1 MAKRDYYEVLGV
13 SRNASEDDLKKAYRK
28 LAVKFHPDKNPGDK
42 QAEESFKELG
52 QAYEALSDP
61 QKRAA
66 YDQYGHDAFDP
77 RARARGGGGAGGG
90 FHDPF
95 DIFRDVFGG
104 GGGGGGS
111 IFENIFGGGGQQD
124 PTGPQRGDDL
134 RYDLQITLEE
144 AALGCEKEISV
155 TKLDKCDGCDGSGA
169 EAGSKMRQCGTC
181 GGRGQVLTSR
191 GIFSIAQTCP
201 HCKGAGRILEK
212 PCKSCH
218 GEGKRQRSS
227 KIKLRIPAG
236 VEGGSRLRST
246 GNGEAGLRGG
256 PAGDLYVFLQVK
268 HHEVFSR
275 EGDDLLCEIP
285 VSFVQATLG
294 AEIEVPTLE
303 GRATIR
309 IPAGTQP
316 GTLLRLKGRGVKNL
330 QGYGQ
335 GDLHIRVQVEV
346 PSRLNS
352 EQKQKLA
359 EFAALCDGKE
369 APLAQGFFEKAKKFF
384 K

>member
-1 MAKRDYYEVLGV
+1 MAKRDYYEILGV
-13 SRNASEDDLKKAYRK
+13 SKGATDEEIKRAYRK
-28 LAVKFHPDKNPGDK
+28 LAVKYHPDKNPGDK
-42 QAEESFKELG
+42 AAEESFKELG
-52 QAYEALSDP
+52 EAYEALSDAD
-61 QKRAA
+61 KRAA
-66 YDQYGHDAFDP
+66 YDQFGHAAFDARQ
-77 RARARGGGGAGGG
+77 RAGRAGGGG

-95 DIFRDVFGG
+95 DIFREVF

-111 IFENIFGGGGQQD
+111 IFDNIFGAQD
-124 PTGPQRGDDL
+124 PSGPQRGDDL
-134 RYDLQITLEE
+134 RYNLEITLEE

-155 TKLDKCDGCDGSGA
+155 TKLDKCETCDGIGA
-169 EAGSKMRQCGTC
+169 EAGSKLKTCGTC

-201 HCKGAGRILEK
+201 HCKGQGRLLEK
-212 PCKSCH
+212 PCKTCH
-218 GEGKRQRSS
+218 GEGKRQRTS

-236 VEGGSRLRST
+236 VEGGSRLRSQ
-246 GNGEAGLRGG
+246 GNGEAGFRGG
-256 PAGDLYVFLQVK
+256 PSGDLYVFLGVK
-268 HHEVFSR
+268 HHEIFAR
-275 EGDDLLCEIP
+275 EGDDLVCEIP
-285 VSFVQATLG
+285 VSFVQAALG

-335 GDLHIRVQVEV
+335 GDLRVRVQVEV
-346 PSRLNS
+346 PAHLNS
-352 EQKQKLA
+352 SQKAKLA
-359 EFAALCDGKE
+359 EFAALCDGQE

-384 K
+384 T

>member
-1 MAKRDYYEVLGV
+1 MSKRDYYEVLGV
-13 SRNASEDDLKKAYRK
+13 SKGASDEEIKKAYRK

-42 QAEESFKELG
+42 AAEESFKELG
-52 QAYEALSDP
+52 EAYEALSDP

-66 YDQYGHDAFDP
+66 YDQFGHAAFDP
-77 RARARGGGGAGGG
+77 RQRASRAGGFGGGG

-95 DIFRDVFGG
+95 DIFREVFGG
-104 GGGGGGS
+104 AGGGS
-111 IFENIFGGGGQQD
+111 IFENLFGGGQD
-124 PTGPQRGDDL
+124 PSAPQRGDDL
-134 RYDLQITLEE
+134 RYDLEITLEE

-155 TKLDKCDGCDGSGA
+155 TKLDKCETCDGSGA
-169 EAGSKMRQCGTC
+169 EHGSKLKTCATC

-201 HCKGAGRILEK
+201 HCKGQGRILEK
-212 PCKSCH
+212 PCRTCH
-218 GEGKRQRSS
+218 GDGKRQRAS
-227 KIKLRIPAG
+227 KIELRIPAG
-236 VEGGSRLRST
+236 VEGGSRLRSQ
-246 GNGEAGLRGG
+246 GNGEAGFRGG
-256 PAGDLYVFLQVK
+256 PAGDLYVFLNVR
-268 HHEVFSR
+268 HHEIFSR
-275 EGDDLLCEIP
+275 DGDDLLCEIP

-335 GDLHIRVQVEV
+335 GDLHVRVQVEV
-346 PSRLNS
+346 PAHLNGA
-352 EQKQKLA
+352 QKTKLQ